1 MKAAPRIPANLPAA
15 GLGALNSKHVAGGGN
30 NGVRMVAGG
39 KRAGGGRFLGWGN
52 RWGWSG
58 CFSPLAPRQKPSGPC
73 SSLTAAGTV
82 CTERLGGVRREGGC
96 I

>member
-39 KRAGGGRFLGWGN
+39 KRAGGGKVFRLGKSVGLEWLLLTPWHRGRSPPVPAVPSPLLVQSARRGWG
-52 RWGWSG
+52 G
-58 CFSPLAPRQKPSGPC
+58 
-73 SSLTAAGTV
+73 
-82 CTERLGGVRREGGC
+82 
-96 I
+96 